1 MPVVHAMYR
10 YLEQQAFIEQLQGLF
25 AEVFACIEGIDTDR
39 AAEKALR
46 KQGFQCAHQV
56 YKAAHDHLQV
66 SPHPCT
72 CSRQICFV
80 MA

>member
-1 MPVVHAMYR
+1 MYR

-46 KQGFQCAHQV
+46 RQGFQCAHQV
-56 YKAAHDHLQV
+56 YNAAYDHLQV
-66 SPHPCT
+66 LPHSPT
-72 CSRQICFV
+72 CLRQICFV
-80 MA
+80 LA